1 LSNASYEPWAPS
13 IRCLRKANIAGDPNA
28 NLSWNLTPDRFPF
41 APVPLIASCSRH
53 TGVTR
58 PFPAHSLLRI
68 LGGWNIVE
76 VCVGHGFC
84 CWCREGNLNPQG
96 AKHRR
101 ILSTQAGSDPFGK
114 FSTLFPFSTGYKA
127 SELIRYDPK
136 CSVLSME
143 LLQFYYSGKVTHP
156 CDAANKKLK
165 VAISPVFASL
175 R

>member
-1 LSNASYEPWAPS
+1 M
-13 IRCLRKANIAGDPNA
+13 
-28 NLSWNLTPDRFPF
+28 
-41 APVPLIASCSRH
+41 
-53 TGVTR
+53 
-58 PFPAHSLLRI
+58 
-68 LGGWNIVE
+68 
-76 VCVGHGFC
+76 
-84 CWCREGNLNPQG
+84 NPQG

-143 LLQFYYSGKVTHP
+143 LLQFYYSGKVTS

-165 VAISPVFASL
+165 VAMSPVFASL